1 MVQCLLNCLEISQ
14 TIISNSMGVMW
25 LQDIPDYSL
34 TSGRMQPAYIYKYVY
49 IYIYIYLIWKYLFF
63 FKAIIPF
70 SISFSSYN
78 LSHRYPGHFA
88 YRVSHSLNFV
98 NYIFMMW
105 FNIFLYLCIYSIL
118 AAGFRDFMRVSSIPL
133 VKL

>member
-1 MVQCLLNCLEISQ
+1 MVQCLLSCLEISQ

-25 LQDIPDYSL
+25 LQDIPDYSF
-34 TSGRMQPAYIYKYVY
+34 TSGRMQPAQVY
-49 IYIYIYLIWKYLFF
+49 IYIFNLKISFL

-105 FNIFLYLCIYSIL
+105 FNIFLFLCIYSIL
-118 AAGFRDFMRVSSIPL
+118 AAGFRAFMRVSSIPL